1 VLYERG
7 KRVSVTA
14 AIILSLLSLICV
26 IFVLG
31 GLSLLVSGKNRKG
44 YVVVGTVTFAVLAAL
59 LTWGSFALW

>member
-1 VLYERG
+1 M
-7 KRVSVTA
+7 SVTA